1 MNPAISAI
9 LDKDYQIFILSLYIL
24 VKMSCKTRDI
34 GLLLYISA
42 NLSHHS
48 ASCLSNTFIYTII
61 YKVKSAKDFA
71 KMQERRNQI
80 SFQVLLVVSAFLEAL
95 LFVLRSFFFLLSLRT
110 PLFLCYFIMNMI

>member
-1 MNPAISAI
+1 MTKIISYMMKEYNREERFRRRKAARTS
-9 LDKDYQIFILSLYIL
+9 DDDFILSLYIL

-42 NLSHHS
+42 NLSYHS

-71 KMQERRNQI
+71 KMQEWRNQI
-80 SFQVLLVVSAFLEAL
+80 SFQVLFEQKYKLWQGGQCHED
-95 LFVLRSFFFLLSLRT
+95 LS
-110 PLFLCYFIMNMI
+110 

>member
-1 MNPAISAI
+1 MKKASMI

-42 NLSHHS
+42 NLPHHS

-61 YKVKSAKDFA
+61 YKVKSAKDFV
-71 KMQERRNQI
+71 KMQEWRNQI
-80 SFQVLLVVSAFLEAL
+80 SFQVLFEQKYKLWQGGQCHED
-95 LFVLRSFFFLLSLRT
+95 LS
-110 PLFLCYFIMNMI
+110 